1 VLQPVE
7 KSAGFLVYDREAIV
21 SKAECLIHEENDD
34 VRITEWRLEPGAA
47 TGYHRHNYDYAVVPL
62 VAGTIKATGPAGELV
77 MELKAGKSY
86 FRKAGV
92 EHDVVNIGNAL
103 YAFAE
108 VELKRQKG

>member
-1 VLQPVE
+1 MS
-7 KSAGFLVYDREAIV
+7 KSE
-21 SKAECLIHEENDD
+21 SLIHEENDD

-62 VAGTIKATGPAGELV
+62 TSGTIRATGPAGDAVTQLH
-77 MELKAGKSY
+77 AGNAY

-92 EHDVVNIGNAL
+92 EHDVINVGNAV
-103 YAFAE
+103 YTFVE

>member
-1 VLQPVE
+1 M
-7 KSAGFLVYDREAIV
+7 
-21 SKAECLIHEENDD
+21 SKAECLVHEENDD

-62 VAGTIKATGPAGELV
+62 MAGTIKATGPAGEFV
-77 MELKAGKSY
+77 MELQAGKAY

-92 EHDVVNIGNAL
+92 EHDVINVGKAL
-103 YAFAE
+103 YTFAE

>member
-1 VLQPVE
+1 M
-7 KSAGFLVYDREAIV
+7 
-21 SKAECLIHEENDD
+21 
-34 VRITEWRLEPGAA
+34 
-47 TGYHRHNYDYAVVPL
+47 
-62 VAGTIKATGPAGELV
+62 AGTIKATGPAGELV

-92 EHDVVNIGNAL
+92 EHDVVNVGNAL